1 MPKVLGRKE
10 AGAAAEAQLADAA
23 ACESMLDGTAG
34 GGRGMDPH
42 PHDKLSAT
50 HFHPPPRQ
58 PDALH
63 ALERQ
68 SQDTITAQQ
77 FAAGASTSATAF
89 GLQAAPDDRRN
100 QLRHAQ
106 LHPSVRRLED
116 LHVVSHARERL
127 EPSPKKSPK
136 AGGYGAVL
144 EQRLSEDGRLAADF
158 LAGPPASTSSSVN
171 ADRETPSNHFSLAQ
185 SPRPALQAEGAHT
198 PRTLEKLLE
207 VEAEMEFVPNSPR
220 AVSSRTAPLWPTP
233 PMSKPLRQS
242 TPEHAALVKR
252 SVALAKGFGNSV
264 PVGSPVSPAT
274 GYDSLPDHLPSAG
287 FSPLLQ
293 PLARVEDL
301 QKQLQRK
308 NDEIAMLAHLA
319 NETLQIPI
327 TVELSQHL
335 SIAVAHSVSKAGPA
349 FEAWL
354 KQMEQQRQDQ
364 KDSALLLMEARE
376 AMAQLI
382 VHKVQEAEEGSRD
395 LDLISDSIEEGLA
408 VVEKTMATLEA
419 RLRELEA
426 QRSFHSKS
434 ALEHEAAAKAL
445 RARVLQLQEK
455 EEVACPQGHS
465 EGSANEIQHKL
476 AQLEEQKKEADSQI
490 QLLREQF
497 RMTKQTEKEL
507 EKQQREA
514 ETQIQQLE
522 EQLARAKQSEKEQM
536 SKLEQYKRDVTGGM
550 TGVQTNLE
558 RLRVERTAILEDNKA
573 LKVEKES
580 LQDDLALL
588 EERVNEFKAQHEK
601 ALTTAAAEHTEQ
613 LQLLEAEHQ
622 KETAEFEKR
631 LRESAIASNALRARV
646 RQLSSA
652 RHGDERL
659 HDSNNQACLGALQE
673 EENSQQPLRGQ
684 EPRDTAQGANLMMD
698 VLAAQP
704 HADCQQEPISLSN
717 RSRRAKKTAKYVNSK
732 MGVLNVSN
740 EDSSLDMD
748 NAEQSC
754 SSAGEESWVRIDA
767 PKGEE
772 VSTAVV
778 RVQAG
783 NWVSGVGGRC
793 RGMSMAEYLQVLQ
806 GVGEE
811 VDVQPAKFTLKLGA
825 EMTEMKDL
833 QLFEAEL
840 VFDIARAAVL
850 PSTCV
855 CFEQLHFDSMEVD
868 LEISSP
874 GDGRSPADIVTYLT
888 LQICD
893 DKSQLRQGVH
903 TRKTTSLT
911 TIKPISVLRQKY
923 RDDVGRL
930 EEEVVSA
937 SELVTNYRAEVMM
950 LMDKSAN
957 LEAALADLQ
966 STPRGAR
973 KSPTR
978 CAPGV
983 SAAQSSTE
991 ALKNST
997 RRPLQTRSSIGGTG
1011 FSDEDLVRQIGD
1023 LQAEVA
1029 RGKSMYRTMKE
1040 RNAVLARDKATL
1052 TDRLRQTKEHLEQTR
1067 RSLVYQQT
1075 PKPSNAEKRPA
1086 VITPRG
1092 SGGVI
1097 KGVPRLALGGA
1108 EATSLGQDT
1117 TLLTPRDMMPED
1129 VRNLIRDNRR
1139 MSRSLSDMIAA
1150 KERTMEQM
1158 IEVQN
1163 ECKELEKKAATA
1175 QKYQRQ
1181 RDFLQERA
1189 DKMATRLK
1197 DCEARL
1203 EVAEDALAVHRES
1216 LKDQARIQ
1224 DRAVLAESQ
1233 EKVLAQQLNAANKH
1247 TALLMSQVQDAQERM
1262 RKQSNRSW
1270 QRDIEIEKLRHVNN
1284 TLRDGAHD
1292 IKILMDGLQALMP
1305 ELEVEARFVCQDRA
1319 RLAEWATKQKSQKIP
1334 NPSLLKEEQELLE
1347 ALRTETM
1354 VLRKEKEEL
1363 EHAAETKK
1371 AGRSE
1376 VSSVEELEEEK
1387 SRLNEAVSQLQFTV
1401 EIYEKKLES
1410 DSNAQNAEILNLEAK
1425 LLKEEAA
1432 HKAET
1437 VEQQSALQ
1445 SCMQALAAGKEEKA
1459 LLQASITEL
1468 ETKVLAL
1475 EDALVR
1481 VGVGDEERH
1490 LLGVQE
1496 EVEKRFS
1503 DEKATVDVTLKLDMA
1518 LQDAGAVGS
1527 TQRAHFESQLAEDVA
1542 AAADIEPER
1551 VVVRQLAPE
1560 GLVASM
1566 SVLPPSDRKAGR
1578 STLVYSTADAAN
1590 VAASLLAQVH
1600 DESSLLRNGVLT
1612 RYCTDLIT
1620 HLAKDP
1626 EQCDGTRL
1634 GVGAETVAHHSHEGT
1649 QAPSE
1654 AVQLQQELRT
1664 DS

>member
-42 PHDKLSAT
+42 PHDQLSAT

-58 PDALH
+58 LDALH

-144 EQRLSEDGRLAADF
+144 EQRLSEDGRLAADS

-185 SPRPALQAEGAHT
+185 SPTPALQAEGAHT
-198 PRTLEKLLE
+198 PRTLEKPLE

-264 PVGSPVSPAT
+264 PVGSPVSSAA

-287 FSPLLQ
+287 FS

-308 NDEIAMLAHLA
+308 NDEIALLAHLA

-327 TVELSQHL
+327 TVELSNHL
-335 SIAVAHSVSKAGPA
+335 TIAVAHSVSKAGPA

-354 KQMEQQRQDQ
+354 KRMEQQRQDQ

-395 LDLISDSIEEGLA
+395 LDLISDSIEEALA

-419 RLRELEA
+419 RVRDLEA

-445 RARVLQLQEK
+445 HARVLQLQEQ
-455 EEVACPQGHS
+455 EEVACPNGHR

-476 AQLEEQKKEADSQI
+476 EAQLEAQKKGTDSQI
-490 QLLREQF
+490 QLLSEQI
-497 RMTKQTEKEL
+497 RMTKQMEKEL

-514 ETQIQQLE
+514 ETQIQQLR

-573 LKVEKES
+573 LKLEKES
-580 LQDDLALL
+580 LQGDLALL

-659 HDSNNQACLGALQE
+659 DDSNNQACLSALQE
-673 EENSQQPLRGQ
+673 EENSQQQTLRGR
-684 EPRDTAQGANLMMD
+684 EPLDTAQVANLVMD

-704 HADCQQEPISLSN
+704 HADCQQEVISLSN

-732 MGVLNVSN
+732 MGVLNASN
-740 EDSSLDMD
+740 EDSLLNMD
-748 NAEQSC
+748 NAERSC

-767 PKGEE
+767 KKGEE
-772 VSTAVV
+772 VATAVV
-778 RVQAG
+778 PVQAG
-783 NWVSGVGGRC
+783 NWVSGVGVRC

-811 VDVQPAKFTLKLGA
+811 VDVQPAKMTLKLGA

-903 TRKTTSLT
+903 TRKATSLT

-983 SAAQSSTE
+983 SAAQSSTA

-1029 RGKSMYRTMKE
+1029 RGKSMYRIMKE

-1052 TDRLRQTKEHLEQTR
+1052 TDRLRQTKEHLDQTR
-1067 RSLVYQQT
+1067 SSIVYQQT
-1075 PKPSNAEKRPA
+1075 PKPSNSEKHTA

-1097 KGVPRLALGGA
+1097 KGVPRLALGSG
-1108 EATSLGQDT
+1108 EATSLGLDT
-1117 TLLTPRDMMPED
+1117 PLLTPRDMMPED

-1319 RLAEWATKQKSQKIP
+1319 RLAEWATKQKSQKMP

-1363 EHAAETKK
+1363 ERAAETNK
-1371 AGRSE
+1371 AGRGE

-1437 VEQQSALQ
+1437 IEQQSALQ

-1481 VGVGDEERH
+1481 VGVVDEERH
-1490 LLGVQE
+1490 LVGVQE

-1503 DEKATVDVTLKLDMA
+1503 DEVAAVDVTLKLDMA
-1518 LQDAGAVGS
+1518 LEDAGAVGS

-1560 GLVASM
+1560 GLVVSM
-1566 SVLPPSDRKAGR
+1566 SVLPPSDWKAGR

-1590 VAASLLAQVH
+1590 VAASLLVQVH

-1620 HLAKDP
+1620 HLARGP
-1626 EQCDGTRL
+1626 EQCDATRL
-1634 GVGAETVAHHSHEGT
+1634 KVGAETGAHHSLEGT
-1649 QAPSE
+1649 QAPPE
-1654 AVQLQQELRT
+1654 AVQFQQDLRK